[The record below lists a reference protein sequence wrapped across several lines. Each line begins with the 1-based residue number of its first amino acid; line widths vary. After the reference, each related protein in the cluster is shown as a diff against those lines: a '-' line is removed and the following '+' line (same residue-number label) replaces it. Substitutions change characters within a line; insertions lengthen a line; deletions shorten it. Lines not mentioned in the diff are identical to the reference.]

1 MSPSGSILTTRTL
14 GLLLAGVLTLCGC
27 REDEG
32 ETLPASSEPQ
42 SEVVENAGTGA
53 WLEVTNTETPLDFIS
68 RVTGAPASQIAP
80 RLDRATALYQE
91 SPRMIANRSVQ
102 LWQEIGEKQEEIP
115 IADLLDGLA
124 PENVTLRTDSL
135 TAVIQNY
142 RVLRSQG
149 DDHLTALA
157 TATQASQ

>member
-1 MSPSGSILTTRTL
+1 MSPSESILTTRKL
-14 GLLLAGVLTLCGC
+14 GLLLAGFLTLCGC
-27 REDEG
+27 REEEA
-32 ETLPASSEPQ
+32 ETLPASSESQ
-42 SEVVENAGTGA
+42 SEVMGDAEADA
-53 WLEVTNTETPLDFIS
+53 WLAVTNTETPLDFIS
-68 RVTGAPASQIAP
+68 RVTGAPAAEIAP

-115 IADLLDGLA
+115 ISDLLDGLA
-124 PENVTLRTDSL
+124 PEDVTLQTDSL

-149 DDHLTALA
+149 KDHATALA
-157 TATQASQ
+157 TATLATR

>member
-1 MSPSGSILTTRTL
+1 MSPSGSILTTRSL

-27 REDEG
+27 REEEA
-32 ETLPASSEPQ
+32 ETLPASSEAQ
-42 SEVVENAGTGA
+42 SEVMRDADAGA

-68 RVTGAPASQIAP
+68 RVTDAPAAEIAP
-80 RLDRATALYQE
+80 RLDRAIALYQE

-102 LWQEIGEKQEEIP
+102 LWQEIGENQEEIP
-115 IADLLDGLA
+115 ISYLLDGLA
-124 PENVTLRTDSL
+124 PEDITLQTDSL

-149 DDHLTALA
+149 KDHATALA
-157 TATQASQ
+157 TATQATR